1 MRTTVH
7 PAPPASTVDVE
18 VAPGTSAGEVR
29 RHLALLTGDPGWAG
43 PAVRLHVDDVAL
55 DDTHPAGAEPF
66 LPGAHLSRRPG
77 PPHAAQVAARADA
90 HVAVVAGPGAGTLVA
105 VPQTGALVVGP
116 GAAWASDCDGI
127 DGIDGTVEV
136 RAVRRRTQVRAVRT
150 SADGARTAPH
160 LARPARRP
168 TRGPAAG
175 RHRTRRLR
183 PGRWARWRTGDALH
197 VGRSVLVLRTPTEL
211 LHPRAAPPRRRLP
224 GWAWSGL
231 ATSATSVALAVALR
245 QPVLL
250 VGAALGLV
258 ALLAGRATDGPGA
271 GADAAP
277 PSPADVAARHAR
289 TLLGGTEPATGM
301 DRAARSDRR
310 GTGPRVAGEPGG
322 TADGDVALVGT
333 RPEVLGAARAFVLHR
348 LGAAPGTRLVVL
360 TQDPAAW
367 AWTRWWAP
375 ATALPAPGATGPHL
389 VVVDGDAPGLGRWRA
404 ARPPGQS
411 VLVVGAPQPPAW
423 VRTVVTV
430 GSTSHGRTARHRRP
444 AARWLRAPSPGPGR
458 RSGTSAPVELV
469 PADVADRCARDHVAH
484 LARTGAGAAPG
495 TPVPAAADV
504 AGTAPV
510 ATLGDLDD
518 VPAADPGAVAAAWAR
533 TPDVLRLALGTG
545 PGGATTALDLDA
557 DGPHLLVAGTT
568 GAGKSELLTTLVLAA
583 ALSRPP
589 DRLALLLVDFKGGT
603 GLGPVAALP
612 HVVGH
617 VDDLDAGRA
626 RRTLVG
632 LRAELRR
639 RERVLAV
646 HGATHLRD
654 LDPAVPGTPPR
665 LLVVVDELRA
675 LLDDVPDA
683 SAVLARIAAQGRAL
697 GVHLVLATQ
706 RPAGTVTAEL
716 RANVT
721 ARLCLRVAD
730 PADSRDV
737 LEVPDAAALDPR
749 SPGRALLRTGPG
761 APVPLQ
767 VARARRRT
775 SARAVRLAAPWHPHA
790 APSWRPGAPDG
801 PDDVAAWVGAARAA
815 AGDRRP
821 DVTWWP
827 ELPPHVDVAEV
838 PPGPGL
844 ALGLADLPEEQRRA
858 PVRWEPA
865 DGPLLVLGGA
875 RSGRSTTLRT
885 VGTQALRAGRTVHAI
900 GLPAPHVAALRAAGP
915 DGLGTV
921 VPLDDPSRAAR
932 LLARLL
938 PGASGAATGAV
949 DVDTDAVARGREDR
963 GDLVLVDGLDVLA
976 DRLAPLGRGEG
987 TDLLATLCR
996 ERGTAAHLAATGP
1009 ASPPLLRLLGDVAH
1023 RLVLPT
1029 SDPTLDALAGV
1040 PAQLAGART
1049 TPGRAVALLPGTAA
1063 ACQVATAP
1071 VVAPPVSAP
1080 PVTAGRVTTR
1090 PSRSTGPAAIATPLR
1105 IGPLPGRVPLPDA
1118 RTLPAPA
1125 GLLLGLGG
1133 DGPGPTAV
1141 PAEVTLL
1148 VAGPP
1153 GSGRTGALRALA
1165 HAWARR
1171 GVPVLRVAPQA
1182 EPGPWRDVSP
1192 DDLADLDGRALPV
1205 VPVPGGTASDGAAS
1219 DGAASNGGTPSP
1231 VVLVDDADELEHSAP
1246 GVLDG
1251 LVPPRV
1257 GARTA
1262 AVATTTTHAATAYR
1276 GLVAQAVRGRHLLV
1290 LDARGSAAVD
1300 LLGPGAWLLVDP
1312 HRSGPGRGV
1321 LRLDRVLEPVQV
1333 YACDV

>member
-1 MRTTVH
+1 MRAVRTTVH
-7 PAPPASTVDVE
+7 PDPPATTVDVE

-29 RHLALLTGDPGWAG
+29 RRLALLTGDPGWAG
-43 PAVRLHVDDVAL
+43 PAARLHVDDVAL

-66 LPGAHLSRRPG
+66 LPGARLSRRPG
-77 PPHAAQVAARADA
+77 APHPAQAAVRADA

-105 VPQTGALVVGP
+105 VPQAGPLLLGA
-116 GAAWASDCDGI
+116 GAAGPRATDGTAGPDGTDGIDGI

-136 RAVRRRTQVRAVRT
+136 RTVRLRTQVRAAHAGT
-150 SADGARTAPH
+150 GHGRTAVH
-160 LARPARRP
+160 LARPVRRP

-175 RHRTRRLR
+175 RRRTRRLR
-183 PGRWARWRTGDALH
+183 PGRWSRWRTGEALH
-197 VGRSVLVLRTPTEL
+197 VGRSVLVLRTPADL
-211 LHPRAAPPRRRLP
+211 LHPPPARPRRRLP
-224 GWAWSGL
+224 VWAWSGL
-231 ATSATSVALAVALR
+231 ATTATSVALAVALR

-258 ALLAGRATDGPGA
+258 ALLAGRAPDGSGPR
-271 GADAAP
+271 ADGDRH
-277 PSPADVAARHAR
+277 SPADVAARHAL
-289 TLLGGTEPATGM
+289 TLLGATARPSDG
-301 DRAARSDRR
+301 DGAARSDRPGPGR
-310 GTGPRVAGEPGG
+310 GRRAATDPGG
-322 TADGDVALVGT
+322 TPDGDVALVGT
-333 RPEVLGAARAFVLHR
+333 RADVLGAARALVLHR
-348 LGAAPGTRLVVL
+348 LGTAPATRLAVL
-360 TQDPAAW
+360 THDPASW
-367 AWTRWWAP
+367 AWSRWWAP
-375 ATALPAPGATGPHL
+375 ATGLPSPDARGPHL
-389 VVVDGDAPGLGRWRA
+389 VVVDGHAAGLGRWRA
-404 ARPPGQS
+404 ARPPGQT
-411 VLVVGAPQPPAW
+411 VLVVGAQQPPAW

-430 GSTSHGRTARHRRP
+430 TGAARPRP
-444 AARWLRAPSPGPGR
+444 ARRRRRAARGLRASTPRPGHRPGAA
-458 RSGTSAPVELV
+458 APVELV
-469 PADVADRCARDHVAH
+469 PADVADRYARDHVAH
-484 LARTGAGAAPG
+484 LARTGVGPG
-495 TPVPAAADV
+495 TPGPAAADP
-504 AGTAPV
+504 AGPAHV
-510 ATLGDLDD
+510 ATLGDLDG
-518 VPAADPGAVAAAWAR
+518 VPVADPAAVAAAWAR
-533 TPDVLRLALGTG
+533 TPDRLRLALGTG
-545 PGGATTALDLDA
+545 PAGTTTVLDLDA

-603 GLGPVAALP
+603 GLGPVASLP

-617 VDDLDAGRA
+617 VDDLDAARA
-626 RRTLVG
+626 RRALVG

-639 RERVLAV
+639 RERVLAA

-654 LDPAVPGTPPR
+654 LDPAAVGTPPR

-737 LEVPDAAALDPR
+737 LEVPDAAAIDPR
-749 SPGRALLRTGPG
+749 RPGRALLRTGPG

-775 SARAVRLAAPWHPHA
+775 SARTVRLATPWHPA
-790 APSWRPGAPDG
+790 VTPPWRPGAPAG
-801 PDDVAAWVGAARAA
+801 PDDVAAWVAAARSA
-815 AGDRRP
+815 AGARRP

-827 ELPPHVDVAEV
+827 ELPSHVDLTEV
-838 PPGPGL
+838 PPGRGL
-844 ALGLADLPEEQRRA
+844 AVGLADLPEEQRRA

-885 VGTQALRAGRTVHAI
+885 LGTQALHAGYAVHAI
-900 GLPAPHVAALRAAGP
+900 GLPAPHVAALRAAGA
-915 DGLGTV
+915 DRLGTV

-932 LLARLL
+932 LLARLVSRA
-938 PGASGAATGAV
+938 PGPPADG
-949 DVDTDAVARGREDR
+949 

-987 TDLLATLCR
+987 TDLLARFCR
-996 ERGTAAHLAATGP
+996 ERRTGVHLAATGP
-1009 ASPPLLRLLGDVAH
+1009 ASPALLRLLGDVPH

-1040 PAQLAGART
+1040 PGALAGTRT
-1049 TPGRAVALLPGTAA
+1049 APGRAVALLPGTTA

-1071 VVAPPVSAP
+1071 VTAA
-1080 PVTAGRVTTR
+1080 PVTAAPVATPG
-1090 PSRSTGPAAIATPLR
+1090 SRSRPRTTPLR
-1105 IGPLPGRVPLPDA
+1105 IGPLPERVPLPDA
-1118 RTLPAPA
+1118 RTPPEQA
-1125 GLLLGLGG
+1125 GLLLGHGG
-1133 DGPGPTAV
+1133 DGPAPTVV
-1141 PAEVTLL
+1141 PVGATLL

-1171 GVPVLRVAPQA
+1171 GVPVLRVAPRA
-1182 EPGPWRDVSP
+1182 EPGPWQDVAP
-1192 DDLADLDGRALPV
+1192 DDLADLGGPALPAG
-1205 VPVPGGTASDGAAS
+1205 PVRGTTPVGPALPPAGAA
-1219 DGAASNGGTPSP
+1219 PPP
-1231 VVLVDDADELEHSAP
+1231 VVLVDDADELERTAP
-1246 GVLDG
+1246 GVLDV
-1251 LVPPRV
+1251 LAAPR
-1257 GARTA
+1257 GAARVA

-1276 GLVAQAVRGRHLLV
+1276 GPVAQAVRGRHLLV
-1290 LDARGSAAVD
+1290 LDARGSAATD

-1321 LRLDRVLEPVQV
+1321 LRLDRALAPVQV
-1333 YACDV
+1333 CASDT